1 MANMNV
7 DIANLLKDKR
17 GLLEYLVNMIMS
29 SDKFMQNLPQL
40 RERGWTEK
48 GMLDKVIEITAIQSN
63 QLKHLALIALLIV
76 QSRDFDTNVALLM
89 NKMGRG
95 DEALQILMRN
105 KMEGKE

>member
-17 GLLEYLVNMIMS
+17 GLLEYLVNMIMA

-48 GMLDKVIEITAIQSN
+48 VSLSKLSIVISVSLTCFFNSN
-63 QLKHLALIALLIV
+63 K
-76 QSRDFDTNVALLM
+76 DFF
-89 NKMGRG
+89 
-95 DEALQILMRN
+95 IFS
-105 KMEGKE
+105 

>member
-17 GLLEYLVNMIMS
+17 GLLEYLVNMIMA
-29 SDKFMQNLPQL
+29 SDKF
-40 RERGWTEK
+40 
-48 GMLDKVIEITAIQSN
+48 IQSN